1 MAKRDVVLTYKD
13 YEALPA
19 DGRRYEIHDGELSVA
34 PAPSPQHQMV
44 SRNLFRILDGYVRV
58 RGIGEV
64 LYAPIDVILSDTS
77 IVQPDIVYLDTAVQP
92 DIVYLDTAQL
102 GRISRRGIEGAP
114 TLVVSRTHLAP
125 LAALIERHGELER
138 RTVEVRIPLQQLA
151 ELNRGFLGIAPRV
164 QSVQAAFIVT
174 SSRLISSRAPR
185 ILSKW

>member
-19 DGRRYEIHDGELSVA
+19 DGRRYEIHDGELSVT

-44 SRNLFRILDGYVRV
+44 SRNLFRILDGYVRA

-77 IVQPDIVYLDTAVQP
+77 IVQPDIVYLDTAR
-92 DIVYLDTAQL
+92 L

-114 TLVVSRTHLAP
+114 TLVVEILSPSTGLIDRSTKRQLYARHGVPFCWLVDPEGRAIEALGLGP
-125 LAALIERHGELER
+125 DGYELAARASGAEPVSLPPFPDL
-138 RTVEVRIPLQQLA
+138 PLVPATLW
-151 ELNRGFLGIAPRV
+151 P
-164 QSVQAAFIVT
+164 
-174 SSRLISSRAPR
+174 
-185 ILSKW
+185 